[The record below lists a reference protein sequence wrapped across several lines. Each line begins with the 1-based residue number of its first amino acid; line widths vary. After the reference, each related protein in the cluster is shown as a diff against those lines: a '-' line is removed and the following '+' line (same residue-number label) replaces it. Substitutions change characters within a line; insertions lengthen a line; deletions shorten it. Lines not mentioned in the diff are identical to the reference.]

1 MKANP
6 SFTSLL
12 FLVIFTSLFVTGCG
26 QSGVLYL
33 PEQQQQQQQQD
44 NQTPASKQP
53 KQDQQKQQQEEK

>member
-6 SFTSLL
+6 SFTSLF

-33 PEQQQQQQQQD
+33 PEQQQQD